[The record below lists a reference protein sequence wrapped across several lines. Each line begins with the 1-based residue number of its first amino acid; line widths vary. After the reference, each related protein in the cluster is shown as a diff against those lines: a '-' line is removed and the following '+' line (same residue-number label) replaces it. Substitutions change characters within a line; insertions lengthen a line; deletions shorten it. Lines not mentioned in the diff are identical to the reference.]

1 MSTYEKIHLQL
12 RRAAGTVLDFFF
24 ALFASMILV
33 EVVAYAVISV
43 SKIFGIELW
52 TSRIRYGVFFETWR
66 TKVVVMAGQD
76 KLRGMILLCIPTYLV
91 LILLS
96 PLKLGR
102 RIMRLAVEDRIAKSC
117 SIGLFMARESVKYL
131 WLLPIFW
138 VSIGLSIFP
147 PQLRLPDLFASI
159 ADTGVFA
166 VFPTALALWVFGR
179 GKWTMHDSV
188 CGTYVKAK
196 TSRLPGIV
204 MGVVGSFIA
213 GCGLFFVLRNHGMR
227 SYWEWLKWSTELPEG
242 YEGLPHFAETME
254 WYTGAVLVW
263 TLIVF
268 AAVRLL
274 NRPGFQEGKP
284 TAMIGS

>member
-117 SIGLFMARESVKYL
+117 SIGLLMARESVKFL

-138 VSIGLSIFP
+138 VSLGLSVYP
-147 PQLRLPDLFASI
+147 PQLRIPDLFASI
-159 ADTGVFA
+159 ADS
-166 VFPTALALWVFGR
+166 WVFGVFPGALFVWMFGCGR
-179 GKWTMHDSV
+179 WSIQDIT
-188 CGTYVKAK
+188 CGTCVKAK
-196 TSRLPGIV
+196 TPRLPGIV
-204 MGVVGSFIA
+204 MGFVGSFIA
-213 GCGLFFVLRNHGMR
+213 GCGLSFGIYNLGMR

-263 TLIVF
+263 TLTVF